1 MSHLSYEESK
11 KLVMRGLLIL
21 AIVTLA
27 EVFVALLG
35 KGYIKEG
42 FHMPVWIMYFFM
54 ISMSLYKAYFI
65 VYYFMHMKYEVPG
78 LVKSVLLPTLLLVWA
93 VIAFFTEGKTWHD
106 WRAQKNDKPV
116 ASLVGVVDEK
126 AAKTSSPGH
135 GESDK
140 KESQTQPATI
150 DTAMKKDVH
159 GDHSHDKEN
168 KKEDHSHH

>member
-21 AIVTLA
+21 AIVTLL

-35 KGYIKEG
+35 KGYISKG
-42 FHMPVWIMYFFM
+42 FHLPVSVMYILM
-54 ISMSLYKAYFI
+54 IGMSLYKAYFI

-106 WRAQKNDKPV
+106 WRARKNDRPIAV
-116 ASLVGVVDEK
+116 LSGVTTHSEHK
-126 AAKTSSPGH
+126 NNEHKQEAKMEENATPAI
-135 GESDK
+135 DTTK
-140 KESQTQPATI
+140 KEEAPSEGHSTDSQE
-150 DTAMKKDVH
+150 KKD
-159 GDHSHDKEN
+159 DN
-168 KKEDHSHH
+168 SHH